1 MAQAQN
7 SQLAF
12 TVNNFSN
19 GSNNAFYIGFKFSVT
34 SAKTVNQLGILNT
47 NSHTTLPG
55 NTVVVAAVV
64 PAGTTPTS
72 AGALGAF
79 MVSLAPT
86 VLAPGNHVLLA
97 ETGGTHEGYGTASL
111 AFQAGIGYVNG

>member
-47 NSHTTLPG
+47 NSR
-55 NTVVVAAVV
+55 N
-64 PAGTTPTS
+64 
-72 AGALGAF
+72 
-79 MVSLAPT
+79 
-86 VLAPGNHVLLA
+86 
-97 ETGGTHEGYGTASL
+97 
-111 AFQAGIGYVNG
+111 